1 MLPHLDFRLYGY
13 QKKSHQ
19 SANLFFFFF
28 FDTFKV
34 LKENLLLGALKEMF
48 DIREIQLSDKPTF
61 PVRVYEQM
69 I

>member
-19 SANLFFFFF
+19 SANLFFF

-48 DIREIQLSDKPTF
+48 DIREIQLSHKPTF
-61 PVRVYEQM
+61 PV
-69 I
+69 